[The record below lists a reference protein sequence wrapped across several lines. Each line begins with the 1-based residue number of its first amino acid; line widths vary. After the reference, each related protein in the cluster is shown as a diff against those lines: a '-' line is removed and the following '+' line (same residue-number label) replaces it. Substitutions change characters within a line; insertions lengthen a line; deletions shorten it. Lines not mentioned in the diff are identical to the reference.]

1 MAQSVP
7 YDPPAWSVAWL
18 PLPTSITSVFLKQ
31 RLVVIGWAALGR
43 TKELIWRRID
53 LEVLNLQL
61 QLLSPLLI
69 FNLLSPE
76 SLLEHLLLS
85 IELLTLL
92 LHDEPL
98 HLVDPEVLALQVLL
112 EVDLFDVL
120 GQVRAQVHAEI
131 NLGRAISQIWKIP
144 ALEPEN
150 LRFLNYA
157 AKIQIGWELRKF
169 TRILIAIWKA
179 CLGIWWRGR
188 AAQCLMVEYVVGG
201 GELVVDLVCGWV
213 LSRVLGIAG
222 VHWRRLL

>member
-1 MAQSVP
+1 M
-7 YDPPAWSVAWL
+7 
-18 PLPTSITSVFLKQ
+18 
-31 RLVVIGWAALGR
+31 
-43 TKELIWRRID
+43 
-53 LEVLNLQL
+53 
-61 QLLSPLLI
+61 LSPLLI
-69 FNLLSPE
+69 FDLLSPE

-98 HLVDPEVLALQVLL
+98 HLVDPEVLALQALL
-112 EVDLFDVL
+112 EADLFDVL

-179 CLGIWWRGR
+179 CLGIW
-188 AAQCLMVEYVVGG
+188 
-201 GELVVDLVCGWV
+201 
-213 LSRVLGIAG
+213 
-222 VHWRRLL
+222 

>member
-1 MAQSVP
+1 
-7 YDPPAWSVAWL
+7 
-18 PLPTSITSVFLKQ
+18 
-31 RLVVIGWAALGR
+31 
-43 TKELIWRRID
+43 
-53 LEVLNLQL
+53 
-61 QLLSPLLI
+61 LLSPLLI

-157 AKIQIGWELRKF
+157 AKIQIVN
-169 TRILIAIWKA
+169 ILCNSVPICEA
-179 CLGIWWRGR
+179 
-188 AAQCLMVEYVVGG
+188 
-201 GELVVDLVCGWV
+201 LVHD
-213 LSRVLGIAG
+213 R
-222 VHWRRLL
+222 